1 MPRYIKYLS
10 RNELREKINH
20 LGFTGAH
27 AENFAWH
34 AGEIVV
40 VDSLPLPGDEG
51 KILRLLA
58 RENVHLLSSSEKI
71 LLGFDG
77 RDKIDTI
84 RKNFGGS
91 PEVRYIESVG
101 RAVEHI
107 NSRHKHI
114 IARGKKVE
122 IDGKPP
128 LLMGIVNVT
137 PDSFSDGGEF
147 FQRER
152 AIERGLELISDGAD
166 IVDIG
171 GESTRPGAE
180 PVGEEEET
188 ERIIPVIEDL
198 AGRTD
203 ALLSVDTYKSAVAR
217 EALKAGAHMIN
228 DVSGLGFSG
237 DMADVA
243 SQFGAAVIIMH
254 MKGTPANMQE
264 DPRYKSA
271 PDEILE
277 QLGHGIKR
285 ADRAGVKRESILV
298 DPGVGFGKRYRD
310 NLYIIK
316 NLEEFRSAGYPVV
329 VGVSRKAFIG
339 RATGKSVDDRAF
351 GTAAAVAIA
360 VNNGADVLRVH
371 DVKESRDAVLMAWE
385 IRREKA
391 C

>member
-10 RNELREKINH
+10 RNELREKISH

-27 AENFAWH
+27 AENFVEH

-40 VDSLPLPGDEG
+40 VDSLPLPGDDG
-51 KILRLLA
+51 KTLHLLA
-58 RENVHLLSSSEKI
+58 RENVHLLTGSEKI
-71 LLGFDG
+71 LLSFDG

-84 RKNFGGS
+84 RENFVCS
-91 PEVRYIESVG
+91 PELRYIESVG

-107 NSRHKHI
+107 NKRHTQL
-114 IARGKKVE
+114 IARRKRVE
-122 IDGKPP
+122 IDGRPP
-128 LLMGIVNVT
+128 LLMGVVNVT

-180 PVGEEEET
+180 PVGEEEEI
-188 ERIIPVIEDL
+188 ERIIPVIEGL
-198 AGRTD
+198 AGRTE

-217 EALKAGAHMIN
+217 EALKAGAHLIN
-228 DVSGLGFSG
+228 DVSGLVFSG

-243 SQFGAAVIIMH
+243 SQFKAAVIIMH
-254 MKGTPANMQE
+254 MKGTPANMQVNPSYE
-264 DPRYKSA
+264 ST

-277 QLGHGIKR
+277 QLGDGIKR
-285 ADRAGVKRESILV
+285 AERAGINRESILV

-339 RATGKSVDDRAF
+339 MATGKSIDDRAF
-351 GTAAAVAIA
+351 GTAAAVALA

>member
-1 MPRYIKYLS
+1 MPRFIKYLS
-10 RNELREKINH
+10 RNELKEKISH
-20 LGFTGAH
+20 LGFAGVH
-27 AENFAWH
+27 AENFVEH

-40 VDSLPLPGDEG
+40 VDSLPLPGGDEN
-51 KILRLLA
+51 ILQLLA
-58 RENVHLLSSSEKI
+58 RENVRFLSSSERI
-71 LLGFDG
+71 LLSFDG
-77 RDKIDTI
+77 QDKVGSI
-84 RKNFGGS
+84 RKNFGGN
-91 PEVRYIESVG
+91 PEVRYIESVWQ
-101 RAVEHI
+101 AVEHI
-107 NSRHKHI
+107 DKRHAQL
-114 IARGKKVE
+114 IAGGKRVRIE
-122 IDGKPP
+122 GRPP
-128 LLMGIVNVT
+128 LLMGILNVT

-152 AIERGLELISDGAD
+152 AIERGLELISEGAD

-180 PVGEEEET
+180 PVGTEEEI
-188 ERIIPVIEDL
+188 ERIIPVVEGL
-198 AGRTD
+198 AGRTE

-228 DVSGLGFSG
+228 DVSGLRFSG

-243 SQFGAAVIIMH
+243 SQFKAAVIIMH
-254 MKGTPANMQE
+254 MKGIPADMQVNPGYE
-264 DPRYKSA
+264 SA

-277 QLGHGIKR
+277 QLGDGIKR
-285 ADRAGVKRESILV
+285 AKRAGVKKESILV

-339 RATGKSVDDRAF
+339 RATGKSVDERAF
-351 GTAAAVAIA
+351 GTAAAVALA

-371 DVKESRDAVLMAWE
+371 DVKESRDAVFMAWE